1 MTLEEGIA
9 MEMDLMADGDI
20 FLAEEEAARAMHGSM

>member
-1 MTLEEGIA
+1 MTLEEGLA
-9 MEMDLMADGDI
+9 MEMDLMAEGDI